1 MTKRDRWSR
10 LAQLLRRA
18 VRLRCPYCGQARIY
32 RGWWSMHRQ
41 CPACGQSLEREPG
54 FYLGSIYLNY
64 GLTTLILAVVYP
76 ILLFHGV
83 ASNQVLLAG
92 SLVFCLVF
100 PLWFHRYARSL
111 WLALDEWFDPHEA
124 KP

>member
-1 MTKRDRWSR
+1 
-10 LAQLLRRA
+10 
-18 VRLRCPYCGQARIY
+18 
-32 RGWWSMHRQ
+32 
-41 CPACGQSLEREPG
+41 
-54 FYLGSIYLNY
+54 
-64 GLTTLILAVVYP
+64 LTTLILAVVYP